1 MLYLSHK
8 KANYGILEH
17 LCLLAQ
23 SLWRNLIEEG
33 RERVEVATNPPV
45 TVLIP
50 CNNIEYLGECLASIE
65 KQDYSNL
72 KVLVVLNGPASNLAN
87 QLQINYSSKIFP
99 IAFLST
105 PLNGIVNALNYGL
118 QNCHSELIARI
129 DADDLMPS
137 SRISSQVS
145 EFQRDSELVCVG
157 GQLEYRASVSH
168 LRHPGYPQ
176 KYKEICHALHRYSS
190 LPHPGVMYK
199 KSALVS
205 VGNYRDDY
213 PYIEDWNLW
222 VRLSAIG
229 RIVNLPVTTV
239 LYRVHANQITETN
252 SSTQHRSIVA
262 FSYSRL
268 QDCLQNPRT
277 MNLQKDD
284 PNLITF
290 FRELISFLFSGI
302 QPIYIDGVFGRKELR
317 RRLAGYIY
325 SVLKYPIGV
334 KHNQRFR
341 KYLLSIVVIL
351 IDPKIS
357 LVSIKNLILKIR

>member
-1 MLYLSHK
+1 MLFPSHK
-8 KANYGILEH
+8 KANYGILGH
-17 LCLLAQ
+17 ICLLAK
-23 SLWRNLIEEG
+23 SHWRKLIEHG
-33 RERVEVATNPPV
+33 RERVEITTNPHV

-72 KVLVVLNGPASNLAN
+72 EVLVVLNGFASNLAK
-87 QLQINYSSKIFP
+87 QLRIKYSTTSRTIV
-99 IAFLST
+99 FLST
-105 PLNGIVNALNYGL
+105 PLNGIVNALNFGL

-145 EFQRDSELVCVG
+145 EFQRDPELVCVG
-157 GQLEYRASVSH
+157 GQLEYRTSVNYP
-168 LRHPGYPQ
+168 RHPGYPQ
-176 KYKEICHALHRYSS
+176 KYEEICHALHRYSS

-199 KSALVS
+199 KSALAS
-205 VGNYRDDY
+205 IGNYRDDY

-229 RIVNLPVTTV
+229 RIVNLPITTV

-268 QDCLQNPRT
+268 QECLQNPQK
-277 MNLQKDD
+277 MNLHKDD
-284 PNLITF
+284 PSLIAF
-290 FRELISFLFSGI
+290 FGELISFLFSGI
-302 QPIYIDGVFGRKELR
+302 QPIYINGVFGRKELR

-325 SVLKYPIGV
+325 SELKYSIGG
-334 KHNQRFR
+334 KQKQRFR
-341 KYLLSIVVIL
+341 KYLLSIVIIL
-351 IDPKIS
+351 IDPRIF
-357 LVSIKNLILKIR
+357 LVSAKNLIHKVR